1 MAIFHL
7 PFSIFHLFHLF
18 RFFSARI
25 FQLIMPHIVASCV
38 ELSNSRQPCPVLWSG
53 TRRTALSPTPTS
65 DGKRPSS
72 SCEILAKF
80 SWNSF
85 ENYSYFPGGFSFS
98 VFPKMKIF
106 CSLTKKRGDT
116 KKSREKIC
124 ADIQCECGRGPPRRR
139 QTILTAKERDRDRE
153 RKIKEWASGWN
164 NFWENMPKVQTSI
177 IFKIYGNFA
186 WLSLYN
192 SGTLAKGTLAQLRK
206 KHERKEGR
214 KLNLFWPKIWPILK
228 KKFWY
233 RYWNLV

>member
-7 PFSIFHLFHLF
+7 PFSIYSIYSV
-18 RFFSARI
+18 FFSARI

-85 ENYSYFPGGFSFS
+85 ENYSYFPGEFSFS

-106 CSLTKKRGDT
+106 CSLTKKEAT
-116 KKSREKIC
+116 QKKSRKNL
-124 ADIQCECGRGPPRRR
+124 RRHSMWMWAWS
-139 QTILTAKERDRDRE
+139 TAPTTNNFDCQRE
-153 RKIKEWASGWN
+153 REKD
-164 NFWENMPKVQTSI
+164 
-177 IFKIYGNFA
+177 
-186 WLSLYN
+186 
-192 SGTLAKGTLAQLRK
+192 
-206 KHERKEGR
+206 ERVSERVK
-214 KLNLFWPKIWPILK
+214 
-228 KKFWY
+228 
-233 RYWNLV
+233 